1 MARKDIKAFDFTSEQ
16 SRTAAAE
23 NGRKGGIASGQARR
37 QKKTLSELAKMIAEN
52 PAPAAAKKKL
62 AKMGISDEDANNN
75 ACIAAAVYDK
85 AIKGNMQAVD
95 KWEELT
101 AASKNDDEK
110 YYLPGRVLGKAFVD
124 INRQIKPN
132 IEYVF
137 EGGRGGLKSSFVA
150 FKIVELI
157 KNNPQ
162 MHACITRQV
171 AGTLK
176 DSVYANMKW
185 AINELGLMEE
195 FECKVSPLEIKYI
208 KTGQTI
214 YFRGLDDE
222 TKLKSIKPEFGY
234 IGILWKEE
242 KDQMKGD
249 AQERSV
255 NQSVLRGGDESYD
268 FSSYNP
274 PKSKSNWVNRI
285 KLIPNPKR
293 VIHHSSY
300 LEAPAEWLGQKFID
314 DAAHLKEINPEAYEH
329 EYLGVP
335 NGDGGNVFEY
345 LEIRDIT
352 DEEISHMDRIFAGVD
367 YGWYPDQFCYLR
379 TYYDSAREKIYLIDE
394 LYVNKWSNSKT
405 ADWIKKKGYDDYTMI
420 CDSAEPKSVN
430 DFRDAGLP
438 ARGAIKGPGSIEYGF
453 KFLQTK
459 TLVIDPKRT
468 PNAYKEITEYEY
480 DRDKEGNPY
489 AELSAQD
496 KANKGKQYEKEQRQ
510 RTYERRIRK
519 TKREV
524 FGLQTGVDNAPN
536 EKAKF
541 ALQQDLDRKSYL
553 LQKQNAAYK
562 DYCKQNDLRELQD
575 RLMIAKWNRQNAAK
589 ARGAAKRYKTAKGID

>member
-1 MARKDIKAFDFTSEQ
+1 MANEENLKPFTSNQ
-16 SRTAAAE
+16 SREEAVR
-23 NGRKGGIASGQARR
+23 NGQKGGIASGYSRR
-37 QKKTLSELAKMIAEN
+37 QKKALSDYVKIIAES
-52 PAPAAAKKKL
+52 PASSTAKKKL
-62 AKMGISDEDANNN
+62 AKMGIADEDANNM
-75 ACIAAAVYDK
+75 AVVATSLYKKAADGNIQ
-85 AIKGNMQAVD
+85 AIE
-95 KWEELT
+95 KWEQLT
-101 AASKNDDEK
+101 AASKGDDEK
-110 YYLPGRVLGKAFVD
+110 YELPARVIGKAFVD

-150 FKIVELI
+150 FKIIELI

-285 KLIPNPKR
+285 KLVPNPKR

-352 DEEISHMDRIFAGVD
+352 DEEISRMDRIFAGVD
-367 YGWYPDQFCYLR
+367 YGWYPDAFCYLR

-480 DRDKEGNPY
+480 DRDKEGNVISGYPDGNDHAISALRY
-489 AELSAQD
+489 AYEPLFNRRGYSA
-496 KANKGKQYEKEQRQ
+496 
-510 RTYERRIRK
+510 
-519 TKREV
+519 
-524 FGLQTGVDNAPN
+524 
-536 EKAKF
+536 
-541 ALQQDLDRKSYL
+541 
-553 LQKQNAAYK
+553 
-562 DYCKQNDLRELQD
+562 
-575 RLMIAKWNRQNAAK
+575 
-589 ARGAAKRYKTAKGID
+589 

>member
-1 MARKDIKAFDFTSEQ
+1 MANEKNLIPNSE
-16 SRTAAAE
+16 RTPSE
-23 NGRKGGIASGQARR
+23 LREITKKGGIKSGEVRR

-52 PAPAAAKKKL
+52 PAPTAAKKKL
-62 AKMGISDEDANNN
+62 TKMGISDEDANNN
-75 ACIAAAVYDK
+75 ACIVAAVYNK

-95 KWEELT
+95 KWEQLVAVSKSDESKYELP
-101 AASKNDDEK
+101 A
-110 YYLPGRVLGKAFVD
+110 RVLGKAFVD

-285 KLIPNPKR
+285 KLMPNPKR

-367 YGWYPDQFCYLR
+367 YGWYPDAFCYLR

-405 ADWIKKKGYDDYTMI
+405 ADWIKEKGYDDYTMI

-459 TLVIDPKRT
+459 TIVIDPKRT

-480 DRDKEGNPY
+480 DRDKEGNVISGYPDGDDHAISALRY
-489 AELSAQD
+489 AYEPLFNRRGYSA
-496 KANKGKQYEKEQRQ
+496 
-510 RTYERRIRK
+510 
-519 TKREV
+519 
-524 FGLQTGVDNAPN
+524 
-536 EKAKF
+536 
-541 ALQQDLDRKSYL
+541 
-553 LQKQNAAYK
+553 
-562 DYCKQNDLRELQD
+562 
-575 RLMIAKWNRQNAAK
+575 
-589 ARGAAKRYKTAKGID
+589 

>member
-1 MARKDIKAFDFTSEQ
+1 MANDQNLNNGVATQFRTGEEQ
-16 SRTAAAE
+16 ARIAK
-23 NGRKGGIASGQARR
+23 KGGIASGQARR
-37 QKKTLSELAKMIAEN
+37 RKKTLSELAKMIAEN
-52 PAPAAAKKKL
+52 PAPTAAKKEL
-62 AKMGISDEDANNN
+62 TKMGIADEDANNMAVVAN
-75 ACIAAAVYDK
+75 SLYKKAADGNIQ
-85 AIKGNMQAVD
+85 AIE
-95 KWEELT
+95 KWEQLT
-101 AASKNDDEK
+101 ATSKDDDEK
-110 YYLPGRVLGKAFVD
+110 YELPARALGKAFVD

-285 KLIPNPKR
+285 KLVPNPKR

-314 DAAHLKEINPEAYEH
+314 DAVHLKEINPEAYEH

-367 YGWYPDQFCYLR
+367 YGWYPDAFCYLR

-459 TLVIDPKRT
+459 TIVIDPKRT

-480 DRDKEGNPY
+480 DRDKEGNVISGYPDGNDHAISALRY
-489 AELSAQD
+489 AYEPLFNRRGYSA
-496 KANKGKQYEKEQRQ
+496 
-510 RTYERRIRK
+510 
-519 TKREV
+519 
-524 FGLQTGVDNAPN
+524 
-536 EKAKF
+536 
-541 ALQQDLDRKSYL
+541 
-553 LQKQNAAYK
+553 
-562 DYCKQNDLRELQD
+562 
-575 RLMIAKWNRQNAAK
+575 
-589 ARGAAKRYKTAKGID
+589 

>member
-1 MARKDIKAFDFTSEQ
+1 MANEENLKPFKPGRSSEE
-16 SRTAAAE
+16 AVK
-23 NGRKGGIASGQARR
+23 NGQKGGIASGQSRR
-37 QKKTLSELAKMIAEN
+37 KKKTLSELAKMIAEN
-52 PAPAAAKKKL
+52 PAPTAAKKKL
-62 AKMGISDEDANNN
+62 TKMGISDEDASNN
-75 ACIAAAVYDK
+75 ACIVAAVYDK

-95 KWEELT
+95 KWEQLVAVSKSDESKYELP
-101 AASKNDDEK
+101 A
-110 YYLPGRVLGKAFVD
+110 RVLGKAFVD

-150 FKIVELI
+150 FKIIELI

-285 KLIPNPKR
+285 KLVPNPKR

-367 YGWYPDQFCYLR
+367 YGWYPDAFCYLR

-480 DRDKEGNPY
+480 DRDKEGNVISGYPDGNDHAISALRY
-489 AELSAQD
+489 AYEPLFNRRGYSA
-496 KANKGKQYEKEQRQ
+496 
-510 RTYERRIRK
+510 
-519 TKREV
+519 
-524 FGLQTGVDNAPN
+524 
-536 EKAKF
+536 
-541 ALQQDLDRKSYL
+541 
-553 LQKQNAAYK
+553 
-562 DYCKQNDLRELQD
+562 
-575 RLMIAKWNRQNAAK
+575 
-589 ARGAAKRYKTAKGID
+589 

>member
-1 MARKDIKAFDFTSEQ
+1 MANDQNLNNRAATQFRAGEEQ
-16 SRTAAAE
+16 VRIAK
-23 NGRKGGIASGQARR
+23 KGGIASGQARR

-52 PAPAAAKKKL
+52 PAPTAAKKKL
-62 AKMGISDEDANNN
+62 TKMGISDEDANNN
-75 ACIAAAVYDK
+75 ACIVAAVYDK

-95 KWEELT
+95 KWEQLVAVSKSDESKYELP
-101 AASKNDDEK
+101 A
-110 YYLPGRVLGKAFVD
+110 RVLGKAFVD

-352 DEEISHMDRIFAGVD
+352 DEEISRMDRIFAGVD
-367 YGWYPDQFCYLR
+367 YGWYPDAFCYLR

-480 DRDKEGNPY
+480 DRDKEGNVISGYPDGNDHAISALRY
-489 AELSAQD
+489 AYEPLFNRRGYSA
-496 KANKGKQYEKEQRQ
+496 
-510 RTYERRIRK
+510 
-519 TKREV
+519 
-524 FGLQTGVDNAPN
+524 
-536 EKAKF
+536 
-541 ALQQDLDRKSYL
+541 
-553 LQKQNAAYK
+553 
-562 DYCKQNDLRELQD
+562 
-575 RLMIAKWNRQNAAK
+575 
-589 ARGAAKRYKTAKGID
+589 

>member
-1 MARKDIKAFDFTSEQ
+1 MANEENLKPFKPGRSSEE
-16 SRTAAAE
+16 AVK
-23 NGRKGGIASGQARR
+23 NGQKGGIASGQSRR

-52 PAPAAAKKKL
+52 PAPTAAKKKL
-62 AKMGISDEDANNN
+62 TKMGISDEDANNN
-75 ACIAAAVYDK
+75 ACIVAAVYDK

-95 KWEELT
+95 KWEQLVAVSKSDESKYELP
-101 AASKNDDEK
+101 A
-110 YYLPGRVLGKAFVD
+110 RVLGKAFVD

-352 DEEISHMDRIFAGVD
+352 DEEISRMDRVFAGVD
-367 YGWYPDQFCYLR
+367 YGWYPDAFCYLR

-459 TLVIDPKRT
+459 TIVIDPKRT

-480 DRDKEGNPY
+480 DRDKEGNVISGYPDGNDHAISALRY
-489 AELSAQD
+489 AYEPLFNRRGYSA
-496 KANKGKQYEKEQRQ
+496 
-510 RTYERRIRK
+510 
-519 TKREV
+519 
-524 FGLQTGVDNAPN
+524 
-536 EKAKF
+536 
-541 ALQQDLDRKSYL
+541 
-553 LQKQNAAYK
+553 
-562 DYCKQNDLRELQD
+562 
-575 RLMIAKWNRQNAAK
+575 
-589 ARGAAKRYKTAKGID
+589 

>member
-1 MARKDIKAFDFTSEQ
+1 MARKDIESFDFTSEQ
-16 SRTAAAE
+16 SRTEAAQ

-52 PAPAAAKKKL
+52 PAPTSAKKKL
-62 AKMGISDEDANNN
+62 TKMGISDEDANNN
-75 ACIAAAVYDK
+75 ACIVAAVYDK
-85 AIKGNMQAVD
+85 AVKGNMQAVD
-95 KWEELT
+95 KWEQLT
-101 AASKNDDEK
+101 AVSNDDDKK
-110 YYLPGRVLGKAFVD
+110 YELPARVLGKAFVD

-274 PKSKSNWVNRI
+274 PKSKSNWVNKI
-285 KLIPNPKR
+285 KLVPNPKR

-352 DEEISHMDRIFAGVD
+352 DEEISRMDRIFAGVD

-480 DRDKEGNPY
+480 DRDKEGNVISGYPDGNDHAISALRY
-489 AELSAQD
+489 AYEPLFNRRGHSA
-496 KANKGKQYEKEQRQ
+496 
-510 RTYERRIRK
+510 
-519 TKREV
+519 
-524 FGLQTGVDNAPN
+524 
-536 EKAKF
+536 
-541 ALQQDLDRKSYL
+541 
-553 LQKQNAAYK
+553 
-562 DYCKQNDLRELQD
+562 
-575 RLMIAKWNRQNAAK
+575 
-589 ARGAAKRYKTAKGID
+589 

>member
-1 MARKDIKAFDFTSEQ
+1 MYGNIVYIYSYTWQNFYFQKGYDWNVRMARKDIESFDFTSEQ
-16 SRTAAAE
+16 SRTEAAQ

-37 QKKTLSELAKMIAEN
+37 QKKTLSELAKIIAEN
-52 PAPAAAKKKL
+52 PAPTSAKKKL
-62 AKMGISDEDANNN
+62 TKMGISNEDANNN
-75 ACIAAAVYDK
+75 ACIVAAVYDK
-85 AIKGNMQAVD
+85 AVKGNMQAVD
-95 KWEELT
+95 KWEQLT
-101 AASKNDDEK
+101 AVSNDDDKK
-110 YYLPGRVLGKAFVD
+110 YELPARVLGKAFVD

-150 FKIVELI
+150 FKIIELI

-285 KLIPNPKR
+285 KLTPNSKR

-352 DEEISHMDRIFAGVD
+352 DEEISRMDRIFAGVD

-480 DRDKEGNPY
+480 DRDKKGNVISGYPDGNDHAISALRY
-489 AELSAQD
+489 AYEPLFNRRGYSA
-496 KANKGKQYEKEQRQ
+496 
-510 RTYERRIRK
+510 
-519 TKREV
+519 
-524 FGLQTGVDNAPN
+524 
-536 EKAKF
+536 
-541 ALQQDLDRKSYL
+541 
-553 LQKQNAAYK
+553 
-562 DYCKQNDLRELQD
+562 
-575 RLMIAKWNRQNAAK
+575 
-589 ARGAAKRYKTAKGID
+589 

>member
-1 MARKDIKAFDFTSEQ
+1 MANEKNLIPNSE
-16 SRTAAAE
+16 RTPSELREIAK
-23 NGRKGGIASGQARR
+23 KGGIKSGEVRR

-62 AKMGISDEDANNN
+62 TKMGISDEDANNN
-75 ACIAAAVYDK
+75 ACIVAAVYDK

-95 KWEELT
+95 KWEQLVAVSKSDESKYELP
-101 AASKNDDEK
+101 A
-110 YYLPGRVLGKAFVD
+110 RVLGKAFVD

-352 DEEISHMDRIFAGVD
+352 DEEISRMDRIFAGVD

-459 TLVIDPKRT
+459 TIVIDPKRT

-480 DRDKEGNPY
+480 DRDKEGNVISGYPDGDDHAISALRY
-489 AELSAQD
+489 AYEPLFNRRGYSA
-496 KANKGKQYEKEQRQ
+496 
-510 RTYERRIRK
+510 
-519 TKREV
+519 
-524 FGLQTGVDNAPN
+524 
-536 EKAKF
+536 
-541 ALQQDLDRKSYL
+541 
-553 LQKQNAAYK
+553 
-562 DYCKQNDLRELQD
+562 
-575 RLMIAKWNRQNAAK
+575 
-589 ARGAAKRYKTAKGID
+589 

>member
-1 MARKDIKAFDFTSEQ
+1 MANEENLKPFTSNQ
-16 SRTAAAE
+16 SREEAVK
-23 NGRKGGIASGQARR
+23 NGQKGGIASGYSRR
-37 QKKTLSELAKMIAEN
+37 QKKALSDYVKIIAES
-52 PAPAAAKKKL
+52 PASSTAKKKL
-62 AKMGISDEDANNN
+62 AKMGIADEDANNM
-75 ACIAAAVYDK
+75 AVVATSLYKKAADGNIQ
-85 AIKGNMQAVD
+85 AIE
-95 KWEELT
+95 KWEQLT

-110 YYLPGRVLGKAFVD
+110 YELPARVLGKAFVD

-352 DEEISHMDRIFAGVD
+352 DEEISRMDRIFVGVD
-367 YGWYPDQFCYLR
+367 YGWYPDAFCYLR

-480 DRDKEGNPY
+480 DRDKEGNVISGYPDGNDHAISALRY
-489 AELSAQD
+489 AYEPLFNRRGYSA
-496 KANKGKQYEKEQRQ
+496 
-510 RTYERRIRK
+510 
-519 TKREV
+519 
-524 FGLQTGVDNAPN
+524 
-536 EKAKF
+536 
-541 ALQQDLDRKSYL
+541 
-553 LQKQNAAYK
+553 
-562 DYCKQNDLRELQD
+562 
-575 RLMIAKWNRQNAAK
+575 
-589 ARGAAKRYKTAKGID
+589 

>member
-1 MARKDIKAFDFTSEQ
+1 MANEKNLIPNSE
-16 SRTAAAE
+16 RTPSE
-23 NGRKGGIASGQARR
+23 LREMTRKGGIASGQARR

-52 PAPAAAKKKL
+52 PAPTAAKKKL
-62 AKMGISDEDANNN
+62 TKMGISDEDANNN
-75 ACIAAAVYDK
+75 ACIVAAVYDK

-95 KWEELT
+95 KWEQLVAVSKSDESKYELP
-101 AASKNDDEK
+101 A
-110 YYLPGRVLGKAFVD
+110 RVLGKAFVD

-285 KLIPNPKR
+285 KLVPNPKR
-293 VIHHSSY
+293 VIHHSRY

-345 LEIRDIT
+345 LEIRDIA
-352 DEEISHMDRIFAGVD
+352 DEEISRMDRIFAGVD
-367 YGWYPDQFCYLR
+367 YGWYPDAFCYLR

-459 TLVIDPKRT
+459 TIVIDPKRT

-480 DRDKEGNPY
+480 DRDKEGNVISGYPDGNDHAISALRY
-489 AELSAQD
+489 AYEPLFNRRGYSA
-496 KANKGKQYEKEQRQ
+496 
-510 RTYERRIRK
+510 
-519 TKREV
+519 
-524 FGLQTGVDNAPN
+524 
-536 EKAKF
+536 
-541 ALQQDLDRKSYL
+541 
-553 LQKQNAAYK
+553 
-562 DYCKQNDLRELQD
+562 
-575 RLMIAKWNRQNAAK
+575 
-589 ARGAAKRYKTAKGID
+589 

>member
-1 MARKDIKAFDFTSEQ
+1 MANEENLKPFKPGRSSEE
-16 SRTAAAE
+16 AVK
-23 NGRKGGIASGQARR
+23 NGQKGGIASGQSRR
-37 QKKTLSELAKMIAEN
+37 KKKTLSELAKMIAEN
-52 PAPAAAKKKL
+52 PAPTAAKKKL
-62 AKMGISDEDANNN
+62 TKMGISDEDANNN
-75 ACIAAAVYDK
+75 ACIVAAVYDK

-95 KWEELT
+95 KWEQLVAVSKSDESKYELP
-101 AASKNDDEK
+101 A
-110 YYLPGRVLGKAFVD
+110 RVLGKAFVD

-352 DEEISHMDRIFAGVD
+352 DEEISRMDRIFAGVD

-459 TLVIDPKRT
+459 TIVIDPKRT

-480 DRDKEGNPY
+480 DRDKEGNVISGYPDGNDHAISALRY
-489 AELSAQD
+489 AYEPLFNRRGHSA
-496 KANKGKQYEKEQRQ
+496 
-510 RTYERRIRK
+510 
-519 TKREV
+519 
-524 FGLQTGVDNAPN
+524 
-536 EKAKF
+536 
-541 ALQQDLDRKSYL
+541 
-553 LQKQNAAYK
+553 
-562 DYCKQNDLRELQD
+562 
-575 RLMIAKWNRQNAAK
+575 
-589 ARGAAKRYKTAKGID
+589 

>member
-1 MARKDIKAFDFTSEQ
+1 MANEKNLRPGSMQSKSEV
-16 SRTAAAE
+16 RE

-37 QKKTLSELAKMIAEN
+37 RKKTLSELAKMIADN
-52 PAPAAAKKKL
+52 PAPDNARAKL

-75 ACIAAAVYDK
+75 AVVAASIYAK

-95 KWEELT
+95 KWEQLVAVSKSDESKYELP
-101 AASKNDDEK
+101 A
-110 YYLPGRVLGKAFVD
+110 RVLGKAYVD

-137 EGGRGGLKSSFVA
+137 EGGRGGLKSSYVA

-285 KLIPNPKR
+285 KLAPNPKR

-352 DEEISHMDRIFAGVD
+352 DEEINRMDRIFAGVD
-367 YGWYPDQFCYLR
+367 YGWYPDAFCYLR

-405 ADWIKKKGYDDYTMI
+405 ADWIKKKGYDDYIMI

-480 DRDKEGNPY
+480 DRDKEGNVISGYPDGNDHAISALRY
-489 AELSAQD
+489 AYEPLFNRRGYSA
-496 KANKGKQYEKEQRQ
+496 
-510 RTYERRIRK
+510 
-519 TKREV
+519 
-524 FGLQTGVDNAPN
+524 
-536 EKAKF
+536 
-541 ALQQDLDRKSYL
+541 
-553 LQKQNAAYK
+553 
-562 DYCKQNDLRELQD
+562 
-575 RLMIAKWNRQNAAK
+575 
-589 ARGAAKRYKTAKGID
+589 

>member
-1 MARKDIKAFDFTSEQ
+1 MANEENLKPFTSNQ
-16 SRTAAAE
+16 SREEAVK
-23 NGRKGGIASGQARR
+23 NVQKGGIASGYSRR
-37 QKKTLSELAKMIAEN
+37 QKKALSDYVKIIAES
-52 PAPAAAKKKL
+52 PASSTAKKKL
-62 AKMGISDEDANNN
+62 AKMGIADEDANNM
-75 ACIAAAVYDK
+75 AVVATSLYKKAADGNIQ
-85 AIKGNMQAVD
+85 AIE
-95 KWEELT
+95 KWEQLT

-110 YYLPGRVLGKAFVD
+110 YELPARVLGKAFVD

-352 DEEISHMDRIFAGVD
+352 DEEISRMDRIFVGVD
-367 YGWYPDQFCYLR
+367 YGWYPDAFCYLR

-480 DRDKEGNPY
+480 DRDKEGNVISGYPDGNDHAISALRY
-489 AELSAQD
+489 AYEPLFNRRGYSA
-496 KANKGKQYEKEQRQ
+496 
-510 RTYERRIRK
+510 
-519 TKREV
+519 
-524 FGLQTGVDNAPN
+524 
-536 EKAKF
+536 
-541 ALQQDLDRKSYL
+541 
-553 LQKQNAAYK
+553 
-562 DYCKQNDLRELQD
+562 
-575 RLMIAKWNRQNAAK
+575 
-589 ARGAAKRYKTAKGID
+589 

>member
-1 MARKDIKAFDFTSEQ
+1 MANDQNLNNGVATQFRTGEEQ
-16 SRTAAAE
+16 AKIAK
-23 NGRKGGIASGQARR
+23 KGGIASGQARR

-52 PAPAAAKKKL
+52 PAPTAAKKKL
-62 AKMGISDEDANNN
+62 TKMGISDEDANNN
-75 ACIAAAVYDK
+75 ACIVAAVYDK

-95 KWEELT
+95 KWEQLVAVSKSDESKYELP
-101 AASKNDDEK
+101 A
-110 YYLPGRVLGKAFVD
+110 RVLGKAFVD

-285 KLIPNPKR
+285 KLTPNPER

-352 DEEISHMDRIFAGVD
+352 DEEISRMDRIFAGVD
-367 YGWYPDQFCYLR
+367 YGWYPDAFCYLR

-459 TLVIDPKRT
+459 TLVIDPRRT

-480 DRDKEGNPY
+480 DRDKEGNVISGYPDGNDHAISALRY
-489 AELSAQD
+489 AYEPLFNRRGYSA
-496 KANKGKQYEKEQRQ
+496 
-510 RTYERRIRK
+510 
-519 TKREV
+519 
-524 FGLQTGVDNAPN
+524 
-536 EKAKF
+536 
-541 ALQQDLDRKSYL
+541 
-553 LQKQNAAYK
+553 
-562 DYCKQNDLRELQD
+562 
-575 RLMIAKWNRQNAAK
+575 
-589 ARGAAKRYKTAKGID
+589 

>member
-1 MARKDIKAFDFTSEQ
+1 MANEKNLRPGSMQSKSEV
-16 SRTAAAE
+16 RE

-37 QKKTLSELAKMIAEN
+37 RKKTLSELAKMIADN
-52 PAPAAAKKKL
+52 PAPDNTRAKL

-75 ACIAAAVYDK
+75 AVVAASIYAK

-95 KWEELT
+95 KWEQLVAVSKSDESKYELP
-101 AASKNDDEK
+101 A
-110 YYLPGRVLGKAFVD
+110 RVLGKEFVD

-285 KLIPNPKR
+285 KLVPNPKR

-314 DAAHLKEINPEAYEH
+314 DAEHLKEINPEAYEH
-329 EYLGVP
+329 EYLGIP

-367 YGWYPDQFCYLR
+367 YGWYPDAFCYLR

-459 TLVIDPKRT
+459 TIVIDPKRT

-480 DRDKEGNPY
+480 DRDKEGNVISGYPDGNDHAISALRY
-489 AELSAQD
+489 AYEPLFNRRGYSA
-496 KANKGKQYEKEQRQ
+496 
-510 RTYERRIRK
+510 
-519 TKREV
+519 
-524 FGLQTGVDNAPN
+524 
-536 EKAKF
+536 
-541 ALQQDLDRKSYL
+541 
-553 LQKQNAAYK
+553 
-562 DYCKQNDLRELQD
+562 
-575 RLMIAKWNRQNAAK
+575 
-589 ARGAAKRYKTAKGID
+589 

>member
-1 MARKDIKAFDFTSEQ
+1 MANEENLKPFNNRTESEQ
-16 SRTAAAE
+16 REIAQ
-23 NGRKGGIASGQARR
+23 KGGIASGQSRR
-37 QKKTLSELAKMIAEN
+37 KKKTLSELAKIIAEN
-52 PAPAAAKKKL
+52 PAPTTAKKKL
-62 AKMGISDEDANNN
+62 AKMGISDDDANNN
-75 ACIAAAVYDK
+75 ACIVAAVYDK

-95 KWEELT
+95 KWEQLVAVSKSDENKYELP
-101 AASKNDDEK
+101 A
-110 YYLPGRVLGKAFVD
+110 RVLGKAFVD

-185 AINELGLMEE
+185 AINELGLIEE

-285 KLIPNPKR
+285 KLVPNPKR

-367 YGWYPDQFCYLR
+367 FGWYPDQFCYLR

-405 ADWIKKKGYDDYTMI
+405 AEWIKKKGYDDYTMI

-480 DRDKEGNPY
+480 DRDKEGNVISGYPDGNDHAISALRY
-489 AELSAQD
+489 AYESLFNRRGNSA
-496 KANKGKQYEKEQRQ
+496 
-510 RTYERRIRK
+510 
-519 TKREV
+519 
-524 FGLQTGVDNAPN
+524 
-536 EKAKF
+536 
-541 ALQQDLDRKSYL
+541 
-553 LQKQNAAYK
+553 
-562 DYCKQNDLRELQD
+562 
-575 RLMIAKWNRQNAAK
+575 
-589 ARGAAKRYKTAKGID
+589 

>member
-1 MARKDIKAFDFTSEQ
+1 MANDQNLNNRAATQFRAGEEQ
-16 SRTAAAE
+16 VRIAK
-23 NGRKGGIASGQARR
+23 KGGIASGQARR

-52 PAPAAAKKKL
+52 PAPTAAKKKL
-62 AKMGISDEDANNN
+62 TKMGISDEDANNN
-75 ACIAAAVYDK
+75 ACIVAAVYDK

-95 KWEELT
+95 KWEQLVAVSKSDESKYELP
-101 AASKNDDEK
+101 A
-110 YYLPGRVLGKAFVD
+110 RVLGKAFVD

-345 LEIRDIT
+345 LEIRDIA
-352 DEEISHMDRIFAGVD
+352 DEEISRMDRIFAGVD
-367 YGWYPDQFCYLR
+367 YGWYPDAFCYLR

-438 ARGAIKGPGSIEYGF
+438 VRGAIKGPGSIEYGF

-480 DRDKEGNPY
+480 DRDKEGNVISGYPDGNDHAISALRY
-489 AELSAQD
+489 AYEPLFNRRGYSA
-496 KANKGKQYEKEQRQ
+496 
-510 RTYERRIRK
+510 
-519 TKREV
+519 
-524 FGLQTGVDNAPN
+524 
-536 EKAKF
+536 
-541 ALQQDLDRKSYL
+541 
-553 LQKQNAAYK
+553 
-562 DYCKQNDLRELQD
+562 
-575 RLMIAKWNRQNAAK
+575 
-589 ARGAAKRYKTAKGID
+589 

>member
-1 MARKDIKAFDFTSEQ
+1 MANEKNLIPNSE
-16 SRTAAAE
+16 RTPSE
-23 NGRKGGIASGQARR
+23 LREITKKGGIKSGEVRR

-52 PAPAAAKKKL
+52 PAPTAAKKKL
-62 AKMGISDEDANNN
+62 TKMGISDEDANNN
-75 ACIAAAVYDK
+75 ACIVAAVYDK

-95 KWEELT
+95 KWEQLVAVSKLDENKYELP
-101 AASKNDDEK
+101 A
-110 YYLPGRVLGKAFVD
+110 RVLGKAFVD

-285 KLIPNPKR
+285 KLVPNPKR
-293 VIHHSSY
+293 VVHHSSY
-300 LEAPAEWLGQKFID
+300 LESPAEWLGQKFLD

-352 DEEISHMDRIFAGVD
+352 DEEISRMDRIFAGVD
-367 YGWYPDQFCYLR
+367 YGWYPDAFCYLR

-459 TLVIDPKRT
+459 TIVIDPKRT

-480 DRDKEGNPY
+480 DRDKEGNVISGYPDGNDHAISALRY
-489 AELSAQD
+489 AYEPLFNRRGYSA
-496 KANKGKQYEKEQRQ
+496 
-510 RTYERRIRK
+510 
-519 TKREV
+519 
-524 FGLQTGVDNAPN
+524 
-536 EKAKF
+536 
-541 ALQQDLDRKSYL
+541 
-553 LQKQNAAYK
+553 
-562 DYCKQNDLRELQD
+562 
-575 RLMIAKWNRQNAAK
+575 
-589 ARGAAKRYKTAKGID
+589 

>member
-1 MARKDIKAFDFTSEQ
+1 MANEKNLIPNSE
-16 SRTAAAE
+16 RTPSE
-23 NGRKGGIASGQARR
+23 LREITKKGGIKSGQARR

-52 PAPAAAKKKL
+52 PAPTTAKKKL
-62 AKMGISDEDANNN
+62 TKMGISDEDANNN
-75 ACIAAAVYDK
+75 ACIVAAVYDK

-95 KWEELT
+95 KWEQLVAVSKSDESKYELP
-101 AASKNDDEK
+101 A
-110 YYLPGRVLGKAFVD
+110 RVLGKAFVD

-285 KLIPNPKR
+285 KLMPNPKR

-367 YGWYPDQFCYLR
+367 YGWYPDAFCYLR

-480 DRDKEGNPY
+480 DRDKEGNVISGYPDGDDHAISALRY
-489 AELSAQD
+489 AYEPLFNRRGYSA
-496 KANKGKQYEKEQRQ
+496 
-510 RTYERRIRK
+510 
-519 TKREV
+519 
-524 FGLQTGVDNAPN
+524 
-536 EKAKF
+536 
-541 ALQQDLDRKSYL
+541 
-553 LQKQNAAYK
+553 
-562 DYCKQNDLRELQD
+562 
-575 RLMIAKWNRQNAAK
+575 
-589 ARGAAKRYKTAKGID
+589 